1 MSKPETVDA
10 YIAAQP
16 EPARTAATA
25 VRAAIRQAVPDAE
38 EKISYSI
45 AAFRRG
51 GRNFLY
57 LGVWKTH
64 IGLYPIYRGDEA
76 FEAEVGPYR
85 AKTDTVQLPLKG
97 DMPLGMVERIAR
109 AQAGL

>member
-1 MSKPETVDA
+1 MSKPATVDA

-16 EPARTAATA
+16 EPARAAATA
-25 VRAAIRQAVPDAE
+25 VREAIRKAVPDAE
-38 EKISYSI
+38 EKISYGI
-45 AAFRRG
+45 AAFRRD

-57 LGVWKTH
+57 LGAWKSH

-85 AKTDTVQLPLKG
+85 AKTDTVQLPYKYET
-97 DMPLGMVERIAR
+97 PLALVERIAR